1 MKLRLDDDGDQDDPI
16 LSMVNLID
24 VFLVVIA
31 ALMLAIANNPLNP
44 FTADRLTVV
53 RNAGAPDMEIITKD
67 GNRIERYQGQ
77 GAAAG
82 QGQGV
87 RAGIAYRMTDGS
99 LVYVPDAAGAA
110 APAAAAVPPAS
121 TVNNAARAGGQ
132 AAGPASPQGVSRLP

>member
-87 RAGIAYRMTDGS
+87 RAGIAYRMADGS
-99 LVYVPDAAGAA
+99 LVYVPDTAAGPSAK
-110 APAAAAVPPAS
+110 PATAVPPAS
-121 TVNNAARAGGQ
+121 TFQGPSDPGGR
-132 AAGPASPQGVSRLP
+132 PSLR